1 MRAIELTAQYQWSNL
16 WLEYDSALVANTFT
30 NHYLIPWK
38 LRNRWENCLNLTSN
52 MNLLVTHVY
61 REGNGC
67 VDALANKGLNLNVF
81 TVWLEIPA
89 IIRGNS
95 DRDRLGLPN
104 FRFINP

>member
-1 MRAIELTAQYQWSNL
+1 MRAIELADQYQWSNL
-16 WLEYDSALVANTFT
+16 WLECDSALVVNAFT
-30 NHYLIPWK
+30 NHHLIPWK

-67 VDALANKGLNLNVF
+67 VNALANYGLNVNVL

-89 IIRGNS
+89 IIRGHFA
-95 DRDRLGLPN
+95 RDRLGLPN
-104 FRFINP
+104 FRFTNP